1 MYATNQ
7 KQTKFN
13 IYHESRDSLEM
24 SSRSKTVSVYIPTV
38 HVRYTNSAI
47 CHVFEH
53 YFGVVDRIDT
63 VTIKSKDDAHSNFK
77 AVFVHYF
84 PMTKNDLI
92 QDVEKNGSMTIN
104 PNVNT
109 PYMNRYFWQANPK
122 IRNSEYW
129 MMLANKHFVP
139 HTDLSL
145 AQIEAKMN
153 ALELFFDKERDAWA
167 ANRNFL
173 RELRAKENREIP
185 PYVDTT
191 INVHQLVNN
200 IELMEA
206 RAAADKEQ
214 RRFTVNASLLVENLP
229 EDMLEPQLWE
239 AVAGTELVIAVKV
252 CKNPANGKTLQ
263 YGYVHYD
270 TPEQAAKALKDLECN
285 TTLRISKVVNL

>member
-1 MYATNQ
+1 MYAT

-24 SSRSKTVSVYIPTV
+24 SFRAKTVSVYIPTV

-63 VTIKSKDDAHSNFK
+63 VTIKSKDDAPSNFK

-84 PMTKNDLI
+84 PMTDNDLI
-92 QDVEKNGSMTIN
+92 QDVEKNGSMRIN

-109 PYMNRYFWQANPK
+109 PYMNRYFWQTNAK
-122 IRNSEYW
+122 VRNTEYW

-139 HTDLSL
+139 YTDLSL

-153 ALELFFDKERDAWA
+153 ALELFFDKEREALA

-173 RELRAKENREIP
+173 RELRAKENCEIP

-200 IELMEA
+200 IELMGA

-239 AVAGTELVIAVKV
+239 AFAGTELLIAVKV
-252 CKNPANGKTLQ
+252 CKNPANGKSLQ

-270 TPEQAAKALKDLECN
+270 KPEQASQAFKELECN
-285 TTLRISKVVNL
+285 TTLRISKVINL